1 MVRVPEVG
9 AGFSFVCVFHCC
21 INKVQCVVSPCC
33 KVHMLV
39 ELWQN
44 CLKVSEVELAGY
56 DEKAIGVIGLLLADG
71 AVQFTK
77 HVLSVCTRGNVHSY

>member
-1 MVRVPEVG
+1 
-9 AGFSFVCVFHCC
+9 
-21 INKVQCVVSPCC
+21 
-33 KVHMLV
+33 MLV